1 MIITLIPKFEKGL
14 TMKKRLVIND
24 APRNEVSVLEALNN
38 CVPFECDLDI
48 EYLAWEIS
56 QFDTFRQ
63 IARVNR
69 KWVDV
74 IEFKNYTLK
83 PLSFGARE
91 IRTKY
96 PYFVVMAFSDTF
108 SLYAVE

>member
-1 MIITLIPKFEKGL
+1 
-14 TMKKRLVIND
+14 MKKRLVIDN

-38 CVPFECDLDI
+38 CVPFTCDIDI

-56 QFDTFRQ
+56 QFNDFCQ
-63 IARVNR
+63 MAYVDR
-69 KWVDV
+69 KWVEV

-83 PLSFGARE
+83 PLSLGERE
-91 IRTKY
+91 IRTKH
-96 PYFVVMAFSDTF
+96 PYFVVMIFDDTF